1 MRSVLRSVIAIVA
14 ACGLSVSAARADA
27 IDGDWCS
34 ASKSLNIQGSSIRT
48 PGGNTISGDYSRH
61 GFRYTVP
68 AGEDGAGALIEMVLL
83 NDENMELTRDAGGS
97 RSAPERWRR
106 CKPVS

>member
-1 MRSVLRSVIAIVA
+1 MRSVLGSVIAIGAVLGP
-14 ACGLSVSAARADA
+14 CSTAARADA
-27 IDGDWCS
+27 IDGDWCN
-34 ASKSLNIQGSSIRT
+34 ASRSLNIQGPSIRT

-68 AGEDGAGALIEMVLL
+68 AGEEGAGANVEMVLL
-83 NDENMELTRDAGGS
+83 NDENMELVRSAGGS
-97 RSAPERWRR
+97 RGVPERWRR

>member
-1 MRSVLRSVIAIVA
+1 MRSVLGSVIAA
-14 ACGLSVSAARADA
+14 AALPLLASTAAWADA
-27 IDGDWCS
+27 IDGDWCN
-34 ASKSLNIQGSSIRT
+34 ASKSLNIQGPSIRT
-48 PGGNTISGDYSRH
+48 PGGNMISGDYSRH

-68 AGEDGAGALIEMVLL
+68 AGEDGAGATIEMVLL
-83 NDENMELTRDAGGS
+83 NDENMELPRDAGGS